1 MMFSKVSGKYVS
13 VEGVIGVGKTTL
25 VKLLSQKYT
34 MPTVLEVVEE
44 NPFLTNFYED
54 MDRWAFQTQLFF
66 LISRFDQQ
74 SLLKKAASQGQ
85 GVISDY
91 AFVKDHLFAS
101 LTLKGEQLR
110 LYEKIFNALKEQVLH
125 PDLIVYLFAEVD
137 ILMNRIALRDR
148 PFERRMDR
156 TYISM
161 LSDAYENYMKD
172 VTESQVLR
180 IDTSNIDFVRNPE
193 DLKKVFER
201 IEAIL

>member
-54 MDRWAFQTQLFF
+54 MDRWAFQTQLFI

-125 PDLIVYLFAEVD
+125 PDLIVYLYADVD
-137 ILMNRIALRDR
+137 TLMNRIALRDR

>member
-1 MMFSKVSGKYVS
+1 MMFSKLSGKYVS

-25 VKLLSQKYT
+25 VQTLSRKYT

-44 NPFLTNFYED
+44 NPFLVRFYED
-54 MDRWAFQTQLFF
+54 MERWAFQTQLFF

-74 SLLKKAASQGQ
+74 SKVKKAASQGQ
-85 GVISDY
+85 GVVSDY
-91 AFVKDHLFAS
+91 AFIKDHLFAS
-101 LTLKGEQLR
+101 LNLKGEQLR

-125 PDLIVYLFAEVD
+125 PDLIVYLYADVD
-137 ILMNRIALRDR
+137 TLMNRIALRDR

-156 TYISM
+156 TYISI
-161 LSDAYENYMKD
+161 LSDAYENYMKN
-172 VTESQVLR
+172 VAESQVLR

-193 DLKKVFER
+193 DLKRVFER

>member
-125 PDLIVYLFAEVD
+125 PDLIVYLYADVD
-137 ILMNRIALRDR
+137 TLMNRIALRDR